1 MIIDDTE
8 FDRKPSF
15 SPSQN
20 SVKLTRQEPLVL
32 TELAEDAYQE
42 NSENTISPEDDIQLI
57 EEVDQL
63 IDDKIISSSV
73 AGEVADQIEDIS
85 TNEIDRVS
93 ERNNEEK
100 FKIRREKGSLL
111 KMYLLTPIF
120 LVFISILGITLLY
133 QLWLKQMIFWPDNAA
148 VRNVIEP
155 VATPIRQKLED
166 YNVVFPDRKNLN
178 GLQLLAADVEAHA
191 SRASTILLRVSL
203 INRAK
208 ISQALPT
215 LELTL
220 TDADGRLVSRRSLK
234 PEDYL
239 YNNRTANTIGSNEL
253 KKVTIELLAFPKQAT
268 GYELRILGEANK

>member
-1 MIIDDTE
+1 
-8 FDRKPSF
+8 
-15 SPSQN
+15 
-20 SVKLTRQEPLVL
+20 
-32 TELAEDAYQE
+32 
-42 NSENTISPEDDIQLI
+42 
-57 EEVDQL
+57 
-63 IDDKIISSSV
+63 
-73 AGEVADQIEDIS
+73 
-85 TNEIDRVS
+85 
-93 ERNNEEK
+93 
-100 FKIRREKGSLL
+100 
-111 KMYLLTPIF
+111 
-120 LVFISILGITLLY
+120 
-133 QLWLKQMIFWPDNAA
+133 MIFWPDNAA